1 MELTS
6 QKIWY
11 VSLLNSLKLKYIPN
25 FLFRSISC
33 GIHRQYSPETLVDF
47 VFTKFLKIYQLT
59 VSKIQDSL
67 LYVCSH
73 NSTPIDEL
81 RKPHDSNISIL
92 TEPVWVIQFN
102 NSQYCFRYLEFRVH
116 YLCQAINRGKSLPWK
131 SKWV

>member
-33 GIHRQYSPETLVDF
+33 GIHRQYRPETLVDF
-47 VFTKFLKIYQLT
+47 VFTKYFKKLINSPSAKFKT
-59 VSKIQDSL
+59 VYCMCFHIIQPQSM
-67 LYVCSH
+67 
-73 NSTPIDEL
+73 

-92 TEPVWVIQFN
+92 TEPAWVIQFN